1 MGELEGTYRV
11 LQTPGARLGGQ
22 APVGVSTLEP
32 GQSPA
37 AAAARLQV
45 RVELLDGTVE
55 AFAVEPKC
63 TGQTLL
69 TQVWKRLNLIEC
81 DYFGLEFQT
90 LQSRWVWLE
99 PVKPIVRQVR
109 RPKSAALRLAVK
121 FFPPDPGQ
129 LQEEHT
135 RYLFALQ
142 LKRDLL
148 EERLT
153 CTDATAA
160 LLASHLLQSEIGDYD
175 ETLDREH
182 LRAHEYL
189 PGQERALERVLQLHR
204 QHVGQTPAESDF
216 QVLEIARKLEMYG
229 LRFHAAAD
237 REGAGISLAVSHMG
251 VLVFQSTTKINT
263 FNWSR
268 VRKLSFKR
276 KRFLIKLHPE
286 VHGPYQD
293 TLEFLFSSRDECKR
307 FWKICVEH
315 HTFFRLCDQPK
326 PRAKAV
332 LFTRGS
338 SFRYSGRTQRQLADL
353 VKAGGAKRV
362 PYERRHSK
370 MRAPLRTP
378 TADAPRPS
386 ISFTEG
392 LRTPASPPSSD
403 ASPPAPP
410 SLLGFQDG
418 FPREPRAPDARW
430 PAAERS
436 GRAGDASRAQPP
448 RLPALQP
455 CQGPSEESP
464 QPPPSTQESP
474 LGPAEQGSTP
484 LLSPAPRV
492 TRMDHKGAPA
502 DEAYFIA
509 EEILATERTY
519 LKDLE
524 VITVVGNPRPEAW
537 LSSRLQ
543 QAGPEAPSRAASPA
557 PHVWL
562 PSRGLVRAT
571 LAPAFLHWGLD
582 PLKLFRSGNLGGRPG
597 GGQSS
602 AASCLGGW
610 LPGSSGPGHLHRPSP
625 SQVVPPPRAAD
636 PQAPSK
642 APRPLSPGARA
653 ASPHHLLYITQPQPL
668 GPQAPPVTRALPQWF
683 RRAVAEEDAMPADL
697 TALLFSSVDPIYA
710 FHRGFLHQVE
720 QRLALWKVSAG
731 APAGGHRR
739 IGDVLLRNMLQLTA
753 LTHHFQRLDE
763 VLAGLDTASRRLRR
777 LDALCRNFELQKVCY
792 LPLNAFLLKP
802 LQRLGHYR
810 RLLGRLCECPDPRD
824 RGDPDRDQDR
834 ADCRDALQ
842 VITEVTATLQHSL
855 LRLENLQKL
864 MELQRDLVGVENLVS
879 PGREFIREGC
889 LRKLTKKGLQQRM
902 FLLFSDMLLY
912 TSRGA
917 SGTSRFRTRGLLP
930 LRGML
935 LIVLDPPVEEL
946 GEWPVPH
953 CFTIFAA
960 QKTIVVAAS
969 SRLEKE
975 KWMQDLNTAI
985 EAAKSSGDT
994 APAPTDSVLCALPH
1008 GSSEEVPLE
1017 QESEGGC
1024 SAQGSLDGQG
1034 QRRATT
1040 TVHVCWH
1047 RSTSVSRAD
1056 RSAAVE
1062 NQLSGYLLRKFK
1074 NSSGWQRL
1082 WVVVANFC
1090 LFFYK
1095 THQVGVQP
1103 GARGWGPGLPAC
1115 LCPPALQSACPAAFL
1130 QDDYPLASLPL
1141 LGYRV
1146 SVPREADGV
1155 HKEHVFKL
1163 QFKSHVYFFR
1173 AESRYTFR
1181 RWMEVIER
1189 ASSSAGRAGAAEGAA

>member
-524 VITVVGNPRPEAW
+524 VITV
-537 LSSRLQ
+537 
-543 QAGPEAPSRAASPA
+543 
-557 PHVWL
+557 
-562 PSRGLVRAT
+562 
-571 LAPAFLHWGLD
+571 
-582 PLKLFRSGNLGGRPG
+582 
-597 GGQSS
+597 
-602 AASCLGGW
+602 
-610 LPGSSGPGHLHRPSP
+610 
-625 SQVVPPPRAAD
+625 
-636 PQAPSK
+636 
-642 APRPLSPGARA
+642 
-653 ASPHHLLYITQPQPL
+653 
-668 GPQAPPVTRALPQWF
+668 WF

-1056 RSAAVE
+1056 RSAAIE

-1095 THQVGVQP
+1095 TH
-1103 GARGWGPGLPAC
+1103 
-1115 LCPPALQSACPAAFL
+1115 

>member
-229 LRFHAAAD
+229 LRFHVAAD

-455 CQGPSEESP
+455 CQGAGFCRVVGSCGPSGPAGQGRGASDPEAEGAGRARRAGRGDGAEGDLAAGSSPSGRGHPCGQQSSGGGPAFPSTSAQLQVSEEFIDDDPADISFFAGGSEAFALPFGSLAPRAPLCGCPGSAPSSP
-464 QPPPSTQESP
+464 GGSSPGVIRRSRERGFELEEEGGLGEDVHPSPTSELLEVKAQAS
-474 LGPAEQGSTP
+474 LMQR
-484 LLSPAPRV
+484 LLSPSETSSLRNNRSETSSLSNAPLPGGLSAL
-492 TRMDHKGAPA
+492 TPSSTNPSEASSMANFPA
-502 DEAYFIA
+502 CSVRSEASSAFRFSDIIDQLEQLSYPPTTA
-509 EEILATERTY
+509 EDSSGSDT
-519 LKDLE
+519 DSW
-524 VITVVGNPRPEAW
+524 GSEA
-537 LSSRLQ
+537 
-543 QAGPEAPSRAASPA
+543 EAP
-557 PHVWL
+557 
-562 PSRGLVRAT
+562 
-571 LAPAFLHWGLD
+571 LD
-582 PLKLFRSGNLGGRPG
+582 VSLFFSNPFVQSGEGRPF
-597 GGQSS
+597 
-602 AASCLGGW
+602 
-610 LPGSSGPGHLHRPSP
+610 
-625 SQVVPPPRAAD
+625 D
-636 PQAPSK
+636 
-642 APRPLSPGARA
+642 
-653 ASPHHLLYITQPQPL
+653 
-668 GPQAPPVTRALPQWF
+668 
-683 RRAVAEEDAMPADL
+683 
-697 TALLFSSVDPIYA
+697 
-710 FHRGFLHQVE
+710 
-720 QRLALWKVSAG
+720 
-731 APAGGHRR
+731 
-739 IGDVLLRNMLQLTA
+739 
-753 LTHHFQRLDE
+753 
-763 VLAGLDTASRRLRR
+763 
-777 LDALCRNFELQKVCY
+777 
-792 LPLNAFLLKP
+792 
-802 LQRLGHYR
+802 
-810 RLLGRLCECPDPRD
+810 
-824 RGDPDRDQDR
+824 
-834 ADCRDALQ
+834 
-842 VITEVTATLQHSL
+842 
-855 LRLENLQKL
+855 
-864 MELQRDLVGVENLVS
+864 
-879 PGREFIREGC
+879 
-889 LRKLTKKGLQQRM
+889 
-902 FLLFSDMLLY
+902 
-912 TSRGA
+912 
-917 SGTSRFRTRGLLP
+917 
-930 LRGML
+930 
-935 LIVLDPPVEEL
+935 
-946 GEWPVPH
+946 
-953 CFTIFAA
+953 
-960 QKTIVVAAS
+960 
-969 SRLEKE
+969 
-975 KWMQDLNTAI
+975 
-985 EAAKSSGDT
+985 
-994 APAPTDSVLCALPH
+994 
-1008 GSSEEVPLE
+1008 
-1017 QESEGGC
+1017 
-1024 SAQGSLDGQG
+1024 
-1034 QRRATT
+1034 
-1040 TVHVCWH
+1040 
-1047 RSTSVSRAD
+1047 
-1056 RSAAVE
+1056 
-1062 NQLSGYLLRKFK
+1062 
-1074 NSSGWQRL
+1074 
-1082 WVVVANFC
+1082 
-1090 LFFYK
+1090 
-1095 THQVGVQP
+1095 
-1103 GARGWGPGLPAC
+1103 
-1115 LCPPALQSACPAAFL
+1115 LQSNVK
-1130 QDDYPLASLPL
+1130 
-1141 LGYRV
+1141 GERV
-1146 SVPREADGV
+1146 D
-1155 HKEHVFKL
+1155 
-1163 QFKSHVYFFR
+1163 
-1173 AESRYTFR
+1173 ESR
-1181 RWMEVIER
+1181 
-1189 ASSSAGRAGAAEGAA
+1189 S

>member
-524 VITVVGNPRPEAW
+524 VITV
-537 LSSRLQ
+537 
-543 QAGPEAPSRAASPA
+543 
-557 PHVWL
+557 
-562 PSRGLVRAT
+562 
-571 LAPAFLHWGLD
+571 
-582 PLKLFRSGNLGGRPG
+582 
-597 GGQSS
+597 
-602 AASCLGGW
+602 
-610 LPGSSGPGHLHRPSP
+610 
-625 SQVVPPPRAAD
+625 
-636 PQAPSK
+636 
-642 APRPLSPGARA
+642 
-653 ASPHHLLYITQPQPL
+653 
-668 GPQAPPVTRALPQWF
+668 WF

-1095 THQVGVQP
+1095 THQ
-1103 GARGWGPGLPAC
+1103 
-1115 LCPPALQSACPAAFL
+1115 
-1130 QDDYPLASLPL
+1130 DDYPLASLPL

>member
-370 MRAPLRTP
+370 MRAPLQTP

-524 VITVVGNPRPEAW
+524 VITV
-537 LSSRLQ
+537 
-543 QAGPEAPSRAASPA
+543 
-557 PHVWL
+557 
-562 PSRGLVRAT
+562 
-571 LAPAFLHWGLD
+571 
-582 PLKLFRSGNLGGRPG
+582 
-597 GGQSS
+597 
-602 AASCLGGW
+602 
-610 LPGSSGPGHLHRPSP
+610 
-625 SQVVPPPRAAD
+625 
-636 PQAPSK
+636 
-642 APRPLSPGARA
+642 
-653 ASPHHLLYITQPQPL
+653 
-668 GPQAPPVTRALPQWF
+668 WF

-1095 THQVGVQP
+1095 THQ
-1103 GARGWGPGLPAC
+1103 
-1115 LCPPALQSACPAAFL
+1115 
-1130 QDDYPLASLPL
+1130 DDYPLASLPL

>member
-524 VITVVGNPRPEAW
+524 VITV
-537 LSSRLQ
+537 
-543 QAGPEAPSRAASPA
+543 
-557 PHVWL
+557 
-562 PSRGLVRAT
+562 
-571 LAPAFLHWGLD
+571 
-582 PLKLFRSGNLGGRPG
+582 
-597 GGQSS
+597 
-602 AASCLGGW
+602 
-610 LPGSSGPGHLHRPSP
+610 
-625 SQVVPPPRAAD
+625 
-636 PQAPSK
+636 
-642 APRPLSPGARA
+642 
-653 ASPHHLLYITQPQPL
+653 
-668 GPQAPPVTRALPQWF
+668 WF

-935 LIVLDPPVEEL
+935 VEEL

-1056 RSAAVE
+1056 RSAAIE

-1095 THQVGVQP
+1095 TH
-1103 GARGWGPGLPAC
+1103 
-1115 LCPPALQSACPAAFL
+1115 

>member
-524 VITVVGNPRPEAW
+524 VITV
-537 LSSRLQ
+537 
-543 QAGPEAPSRAASPA
+543 
-557 PHVWL
+557 
-562 PSRGLVRAT
+562 
-571 LAPAFLHWGLD
+571 
-582 PLKLFRSGNLGGRPG
+582 
-597 GGQSS
+597 
-602 AASCLGGW
+602 
-610 LPGSSGPGHLHRPSP
+610 
-625 SQVVPPPRAAD
+625 
-636 PQAPSK
+636 
-642 APRPLSPGARA
+642 
-653 ASPHHLLYITQPQPL
+653 
-668 GPQAPPVTRALPQWF
+668 WF

-834 ADCRDALQ
+834 ADCCDALQ

-1095 THQVGVQP
+1095 THQ
-1103 GARGWGPGLPAC
+1103 
-1115 LCPPALQSACPAAFL
+1115 
-1130 QDDYPLASLPL
+1130 DDYPLASLPL